1 MKLLW
6 LLPALLGSILLSS
19 SAQAANLQY
28 WRFDRTQNRLELAT
42 DEGIQPRAQIV
53 SNPTRLVI
61 DLPGVKLGGPK
72 QAMPVDGIVNNM
84 RVAQFDP
91 QTTRIVMELAP
102 GYTIDP
108 RQVRFQYASARQWT
122 VEMPRPQFSPQLAS
136 AAPPTQTIAVPTAP
150 GVAVVPTL
158 PSTPTVPPI
167 PNASVPPGSIVVV
180 TEPLP
185 QPPTRPPTGTTSPLP
200 RPTTPLPTPSPPSSP
215 TPTPSLPQVPNG
227 RFLVVIDPGHGGPD
241 PGAVGIG
248 GLRET
253 DVVLAISKQV
263 ATLLERQ
270 GVRVILTRQ
279 DERNL
284 ELKPRVDIANRANAT
299 AFVSIHANA
308 FGANRPDVNG
318 VETYYYSSGLNL
330 AKSIQQSIL
339 ETNDMR
345 DRGVKQANF
354 YVMRY
359 SSMPAVL
366 VEVGFVTGRDDARRL
381 ADPNGRNQIA
391 AAIAQGILR
400 YLQR

>member
-6 LLPALLGSILLSS
+6 FLPAVLGSILLSS

-72 QAMPVDGIVNNM
+72 QTLPVDGIVNNM

-122 VEMPRPQFSPQLAS
+122 VEVPRPQFAPQRAS
-136 AAPPTQTIAVPTAP
+136 AAPPTQAIAVPNAP

-158 PSTPTVPPI
+158 PPTSTGRPI
-167 PNASVPPGSIVVV
+167 PNSSLPPGSIVVV
-180 TEPLP
+180 SEPRTP
-185 QPPTRPPTGTTSPLP
+185 TPPRPSTGSTRPLP
-200 RPTTPLPTPSPPSSP
+200 RPTTPLPSPSTPKPSP
-215 TPTPSLPQVPNG
+215 TLPQVPNG
-227 RFLVVIDPGHGGPD
+227 KFIVVVDPGHGGPD
-241 PGAVGIG
+241 PGAIGIG

-253 DVVLAISKQV
+253 DAVLSISKQV
-263 ATLLERQ
+263 AALLERQ
-270 GVRVILTRQ
+270 GVRAVLTRQ
-279 DERNL
+279 DERDL
-284 ELKPRVDIANRANAT
+284 DLQPRVDIADRVNAT
-299 AFVSIHANA
+299 IFVSIHANS
-308 FGANRPDVNG
+308 FDDDRPDVNG
-318 VETYYYSSGLNL
+318 LETYYYDAGYNL
-330 AKSIQQSIL
+330 AKTIHQSIMDN
-339 ETNDMR
+339 TDMR

-354 YVMRY
+354 YVMKY
-359 SSMPAVL
+359 ASMPSVL

-381 ADPNGRNQIA
+381 SDANGRSQLAN
-391 AAIAQGILR
+391 AIAQGILR
-400 YLQR
+400 YLQGG

>member
-19 SAQAANLQY
+19 SAEAANLQF

-72 QAMPVDGIVNNM
+72 QTMPVDGIVNTM

-122 VEMPRPQFSPQLAS
+122 VDVPRPQFSPQRAS
-136 AAPPTQTIAVPTAP
+136 AAPPTQAIAVPAAP

-158 PSTPTVPPI
+158 PSTPPGRPI
-167 PNASVPPGSIVVV
+167 PNSPLPPGSIVVV
-180 TEPLP
+180 TEPP
-185 QPPTRPPTGTTSPLP
+185 QTPTRPPTGSTTPSP
-200 RPTTPLPTPSPPSSP
+200 RPTTPLPSPNTSNPKPSPA
-215 TPTPSLPQVPNG
+215 LPQVPNG
-227 RFLVVIDPGHGGPD
+227 KFVVVVDPGHGGPD
-241 PGAVGIG
+241 PGAIGIG

-253 DVVLAISKQV
+253 DAVLSISKQV
-263 ATLLERQ
+263 AALLERQ
-270 GVRVILTRQ
+270 GIRAVLTRQ
-279 DERNL
+279 DERDLDL
-284 ELKPRVDIANRANAT
+284 EPRVDLADRVNAT
-299 AFVSIHANA
+299 VFVSIHANSFSA
-308 FGANRPDVNG
+308 SRPDVNG
-318 VETYYYSSGLNL
+318 LETYYYDSGYNL
-330 AKSIQQSIL
+330 AKTIHQSIM
-339 ETNDMR
+339 ETTDMR

-354 YVMRY
+354 YVMKY

-381 ADPNGRNQIA
+381 SDANGRSQLA
-391 AAIAQGILR
+391 SAIAQGILR
-400 YLQR
+400 YLQRQ